1 MSREAANLSTDNSIV
16 LVSCDN
22 TCTYRWDR
30 EMKRTIACAF
40 LFSLCATSTF
50 AQDKSPSCWPWPDS
64 MEATIA
70 NPRDHNI
77 LYQDPNI
84 RFLEVT
90 NPPGNPVHM
99 HTHSLSSVFLV
110 IEPQPRGRDHKAD
123 GSVTAP
129 GGEVPASAN
138 FPILSADGP
147 QGLHS
152 FEDLDTFTKHFY
164 RVEFKK
170 IPFVCPTPANENFQ
184 ERAARKTAVTTE
196 PNLLK
201 TSEALAPTDQPISS
215 PETDRILVD
224 RADLRLIEVTIPPG
238 ATETLAADGWPSAV
252 LFYERQ
258 PKGTDTFSDGRV
270 VQVSPRFE
278 GALFPTAIRM
288 GPQPAHSFRNTDTF
302 PAHFYRVEFKKI
314 QFKG

>member
-1 MSREAANLSTDNSIV
+1 MKLTT
-16 LVSCDN
+16 
-22 TCTYRWDR
+22 TC
-30 EMKRTIACAF
+30 AL
-40 LFSLCATSTF
+40 LFALCAAVTF

-64 MEATIA
+64 AEATIA
-70 NPRDHNI
+70 NPRDHKI
-77 LYQDPNI
+77 LYQDANI

-99 HTHSLSSVFLV
+99 HTHSLSSVFFT
-110 IEPQPRGRDHKAD
+110 IDPQPRGRDHKAD
-123 GSVTAP
+123 GSATAP

-138 FPILSADGP
+138 FPILSASGP

-152 FEDLDTFTKHFY
+152 YEDLDTFPKHFY
-164 RVEFKK
+164 RIEFKK
-170 IPFVCPTPANENFQ
+170 IPFVCPAQGDGNSQDRASRKAAITTDPNFL
-184 ERAARKTAVTTE
+184 
-196 PNLLK
+196 N
-201 TSEALAPTDQPISS
+201 TSETLATTDQAISS
-215 PETDRILVD
+215 PATDKILVD

-238 ATETLAADGWPSAV
+238 ATEKMAMDAWPSALV
-252 LFYERQ
+252 FYEHQ
-258 PKGTDTFSDGRV
+258 PKGTETLADGRV
-270 VQVSPRFE
+270 VQVSRRFE

>member
-1 MSREAANLSTDNSIV
+1 
-16 LVSCDN
+16 
-22 TCTYRWDR
+22 
-30 EMKRTIACAF
+30 MKRTIACAF
-40 LFSLCATSTF
+40 LFVLCVTTTF
-50 AQDKSPSCWPWPDS
+50 AQDKSPSCWTWPDS

-70 NPRDHNI
+70 APRDHKI

-90 NPPGNPVHM
+90 NPPGNPNHM
-99 HTHSLSSVFLV
+99 HTHPLSSVFLV
-110 IEPQPRGRDHKAD
+110 IEPQPRGRDHKSD

-138 FPILSADGP
+138 FPIVTAEGP

-152 FEDLDTFTKHFY
+152 WEDLDSFPKHFY
-164 RVEFKK
+164 RVEFKT
-170 IPFVCPTPANENFQ
+170 IPFVCPAEVNGQFS
-184 ERAARKTAVTTE
+184 ERAARETAVTTE
-196 PNLLK
+196 SNLLK
-201 TSEALAPTDQPISS
+201 TSEASVTTDQAVSV

-238 ATETLAADGWPSAV
+238 ATETMATDDLPSALV
-252 LFYERQ
+252 FYQRQ
-258 PKGTDTFSDGRV
+258 PKGTDTFSDGHV
-270 VQVSPRFE
+270 VQVSRRFE
-278 GALFPTAIRM
+278 GALFPAAIRM
-288 GPQPAHSFRNTDTF
+288 GPQPAHSFHNTDTF

>member
-1 MSREAANLSTDNSIV
+1 
-16 LVSCDN
+16 
-22 TCTYRWDR
+22 
-30 EMKRTIACAF
+30 MKLTTACAF
-40 LFSLCATSTF
+40 LFVLCATTTF
-50 AQDKSPSCWPWPDS
+50 GQDKSPSCWTWPDS

-70 NPRDHNI
+70 APRDHNI
-77 LYQDPNI
+77 LYQDANI

-90 NPPGNPVHM
+90 NPPGNPIHM
-99 HTHSLSSVFLV
+99 HTHPLSSVFLV

-138 FPILSADGP
+138 FPIVSAEGP

-152 FEDLDTFTKHFY
+152 WEDLDTFPKHFY
-164 RVEFKK
+164 RVEFKE
-170 IPFVCPTPANENFQ
+170 IPFVCPAQVDGQLN

-196 PNLLK
+196 SNLLK
-201 TSEALAPTDQPISS
+201 ASGTPVSGDQAVSS
-215 PETDRILVD
+215 PETGRVLVD

-238 ATETLAADGWPSAV
+238 ATETIAADDGPSALV
-252 LFYERQ
+252 FYEPQ
-258 PKGTDTFSDGRV
+258 PKGTDTFADGHV
-270 VQVSPRFE
+270 VQVRRRFE

-288 GPQPAHSFRNTDTF
+288 GPQPGHSFHNTDTF